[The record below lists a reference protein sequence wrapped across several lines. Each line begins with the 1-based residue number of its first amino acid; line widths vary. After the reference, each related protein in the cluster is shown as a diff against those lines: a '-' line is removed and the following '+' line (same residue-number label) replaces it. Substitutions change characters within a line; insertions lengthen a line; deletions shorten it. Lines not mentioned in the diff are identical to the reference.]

1 MKGKIEQRKTAMI
14 MALIVI
20 MLTVVICIVT
30 IPQYSRMQ
38 MAIGETEV
46 SDIALASDTELENG
60 DVLETMQQLND
71 EIDKYKFCS
80 EFLMG
85 ISCVCILIA
94 IIAVAL
100 LIKWAVDPKKKAK
113 AAEDKSGAL
122 VNPDNESGAKT
133 FVEEESGVANAEEVR
148 KSGEITVQSVLE
160 EWQELNDCHA
170 ELTERYDEFIKKFI
184 DNVKQTGNGAAD
196 KSDDM
201 ISISRE
207 ELIKRNESDIKLG
220 KGIKGVETMLEDGLK
235 RIQSYAQNAVNEDV
249 VKVSNIAT
257 SELACCLIII
267 RKNMAEYIPKEGEE
281 FDIHKMKDMTD
292 AAGGTLGAVKEV
304 KTPGRCV
311 GNYVVERAEVIRYI
325 EAEEKET
332 TDEERLNHEGKAG
345 QGARTVAISVTEE
358 EEPKKNSDKPK
369 KSKTSRREKTIKK
382 RDKGNKRRQYKQNGI
397 EEQ

>member
-20 MLTVVICIVT
+20 MLTAVICIVT
-30 IPQYSRMQ
+30 IPKYSRMQ

-133 FVEEESGVANAEEVR
+133 FVEEESGVANAEEGR
-148 KSGEITVQSVLE
+148 KSGEIITVQSVLE

-184 DNVKQTGNGAAD
+184 DNVKQTGNGAED

-220 KGIKGVETMLEDGLK
+220 KGIKDVETVLENGLK
-235 RIQSYAQNAVNEDV
+235 RIQFYAQNAVNEDV
-249 VKVSNIAT
+249 VKVSNIAM
-257 SELACCLIII
+257 SELACSLIII

-292 AAGGTLGAVKEV
+292 AAGGTRGAVKEV

-311 GNYVVERAEVIRYI
+311 GNYVVKRAEVIRYI

-332 TDEERLNHEGKAG
+332 TDEERLNHEEKAG

-369 KSKTSRREKTIKK
+369 KSKIKQGGKKKQSKSVTKGIKGDNTNKT
-382 RDKGNKRRQYKQNGI
+382 
-397 EEQ
+397 E